1 MMTHAEMTIKKIAG
15 TALAIFF
22 YTLTSFCC
30 PMIAVRLEKIIIFA
44 YEFANEHVIDKNV
57 K

>member
-1 MMTHAEMTIKKIAG
+1 MVHAKMTIKKIAG

-22 YTLTSFCC
+22 YAIITFYCL
-30 PMIAVRLEKIIIFA
+30 MIAVRLEKIIIFA

>member
-1 MMTHAEMTIKKIAG
+1 MTHAEMTIKKIAC
-15 TALAIFF
+15 TVLAIFF
-22 YTLTSFCC
+22 YAIISFCC

>member
-1 MMTHAEMTIKKIAG
+1 MVHAKMTILKIAG

-22 YTLTSFCC
+22 YTLTSFSC
-30 PMIAVRLEKIIIFA
+30 PMIAVRLEKIIIA

>member
-1 MMTHAEMTIKKIAG
+1 MTHAEMTIKKIAG
-15 TALAIFF
+15 TAPAIFF
-22 YTLTSFCC
+22 YTLTSFSCQ
-30 PMIAVRLEKIIIFA
+30 MIAVRLEKIIIFA

>member
-1 MMTHAEMTIKKIAG
+1 MTHAEMTIKKIAG
-15 TALAIFF
+15 TALAILF
-22 YTLTSFCC
+22 YAMTSFCC

>member
-1 MMTHAEMTIKKIAG
+1 MVHAKMTILKIAG

-22 YTLTSFCC
+22 YAMTSFSC